1 MKCHRMLF
9 KIGLNVVVGVIVD
22 VVSIDVVLLLYVQKV
37 VLVQRPIEEVA
48 MLLLYTN

>member
-9 KIGLNVVVGVIVD
+9 KIGLVVGVIVG
-22 VVSIDVVLLLYVQKV
+22 VVSIDVVLLLHVQKV
-37 VLVQRPIEEVA
+37 VLVQRPIEEFA